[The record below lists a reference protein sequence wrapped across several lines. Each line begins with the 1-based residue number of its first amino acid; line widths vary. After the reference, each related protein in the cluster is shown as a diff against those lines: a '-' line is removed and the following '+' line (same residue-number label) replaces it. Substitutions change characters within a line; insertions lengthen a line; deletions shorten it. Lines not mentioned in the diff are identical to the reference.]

1 MYLSL
6 YYPSRLVGNP
16 PKPLSISPAR
26 MATTSSAISYIISL
40 ITSSDIEVS
49 SKALAQIEGIVTS
62 SEQQSILATHI
73 DQLLRAV
80 LMQKRIN
87 FTTHLSMATS
97 PEDYQRVLDM
107 SRTLAGVLTQVFLE
121 VSLAKKVR
129 QETLVELERDIFG
142 YLIDDRL
149 HCLEN
154 IAQLNRVYNVLM
166 GHVVE
171 NTDRNAIFG

>member
-1 MYLSL
+1 
-6 YYPSRLVGNP
+6 
-16 PKPLSISPAR
+16 
-26 MATTSSAISYIISL
+26 
-40 ITSSDIEVS
+40 
-49 SKALAQIEGIVTS
+49 
-62 SEQQSILATHI
+62 
-73 DQLLRAV
+73 
-80 LMQKRIN
+80 MQKRIN